1 LQVRYFG
8 LPLETYLTY
17 ITMKKLLLIFIAGL
31 SLLLSP
37 SIAHETVNV
46 NITVKK
52 ETTVYITK
60 TGAKYHTSS
69 CRYLSQSKISIS
81 KKEAISNGYSACKVC
96 KP

>member
-1 LQVRYFG
+1 
-8 LPLETYLTY
+8 
-17 ITMKKLLLIFIAGL
+17 MKKLLFILIASL

-37 SIAHETVNV
+37 SFAHEVAKT

-52 ETTVYITK
+52 ETTVYITR

-81 KKEAISNGYSACKVC
+81 KKEAISNGYTACKVC

>member
-1 LQVRYFG
+1 
-8 LPLETYLTY
+8 
-17 ITMKKLLLIFIAGL
+17 MKKLLLIFIAGL
-31 SLLLSP
+31 SLLVSP
-37 SIAHETVNV
+37 SFSKEIVKA
-46 NITVKK
+46 NITIKK

-81 KKEAISNGYSACKVC
+81 KKEAISKGYTACKVC